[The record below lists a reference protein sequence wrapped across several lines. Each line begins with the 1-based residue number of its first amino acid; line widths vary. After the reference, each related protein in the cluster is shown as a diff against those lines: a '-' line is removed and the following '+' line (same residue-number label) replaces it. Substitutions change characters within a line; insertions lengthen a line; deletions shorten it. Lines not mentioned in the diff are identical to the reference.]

1 MNISEQFL
9 KTAMQEPT
17 HDYPWL
23 SIHAACVDFTRSMPV
38 PDESWHDRAVLPRKG
53 LSESILDLS
62 DLTEGS
68 NQPAAA

>member
-38 PDESWHDRAVLPRKG
+38 PDESWHDRECYPLKA
-53 LSESILDLS
+53 
-62 DLTEGS
+62 
-68 NQPAAA
+68 